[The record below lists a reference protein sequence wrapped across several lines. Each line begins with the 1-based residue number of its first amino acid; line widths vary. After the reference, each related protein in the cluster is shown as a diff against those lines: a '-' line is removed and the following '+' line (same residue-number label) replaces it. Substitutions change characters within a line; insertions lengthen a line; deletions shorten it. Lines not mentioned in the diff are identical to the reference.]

1 PVVTRFG
8 VHLIEMVERRRVD
21 LSPREVRELVRNQ
34 LRESR
39 YQETFVTWAKEVLDR
54 AFVEIREPVQ

>member
-1 PVVTRFG
+1 